1 MTQESSPEMEAEP
14 IQIRAFR
21 ASLPMALL
29 RAREA
34 VMNEFRP
41 NLLEN
46 GINEQQWRVLRAL
59 ASAEEGAVSVGQ
71 LAERTLLLG
80 PSLSRILVKLEE
92 QGLIERRLDI
102 EDGRR
107 SYISVTRAGLGLVRR
122 IAPQSETIY
131 SGIEQRFG
139 RERLAALVAEL
150 TELIA
155 QEEAWQARPLPAIT
169 PRSPGT
175 RGPS

>member
-1 MTQESSPEMEAEP
+1 MTPDPAPELDAEP

-59 ASAEEGAVSVGQ
+59 ASDEGGAVSVGQ

-107 SYISVTRAGLGLVRR
+107 SYISVTRAGFALVRR
-122 IAPQSETIY
+122 IAPQSELIY

-155 QEEAWQARPLPAIT
+155 QEEAWEARPEPAIKSS
-169 PRSPGT
+169 SPGK
-175 RGPS
+175 RARS